1 MAEYKR
7 TPQNYDGSKV
17 TSHHMSNLLQHVMTS
32 IGNQFEVRPDLIL
45 AAWPG
50 IVGAHV
56 ALSTEAIAFTD
67 GILHV
72 KVRNSTLYSLLSKHE
87 RTRLLAIYRSR
98 FPTVQ
103 IRGIMFKLG

>member
-17 TSHHMSNLLQHVMTS
+17 TSRHMSSLLHYVLDT
-32 IGNQFEVRPDLIL
+32 IGNNFAVRPDLIL

-50 IVGAHV
+50 IVGPQIAS
-56 ALSTEAIAFTD
+56 STEAVAFTD
-67 GILHV
+67 GMLYV

-87 RTRLLAIYRSR
+87 RPRLLAILKSR
-98 FPTVQ
+98 FPSVQ
-103 IRGIMFKLG
+103 FRGINFKMG